1 MTFLVTHHWFI
12 TMVILHGRQPSSEP
26 FQVFVVVLI
35 QIRRMRANS
44 PAGSRSG
51 LVQELKGMASLTL
64 LLGLTWTFGFFTWGP
79 ARVFLLYL
87 FSGLNSL
94 QGQRKPTL
102 PVSWYQLVICHYTPV
117 RLYLCPR
124 AFHLPFPLPDEGERQ
139 ETVEGSPLLRALPA
153 GRELWCDSHTRE
165 LSR

>member
-1 MTFLVTHHWFI
+1 
-12 TMVILHGRQPSSEP
+12 MVISHGCQPPSEP

-64 LLGLTWTFGFFTWGP
+64 LLGLTWTLGFFTWGP

-87 FSGLNSL
+87 FSAFNSL
-94 QGQRKPTL
+94 QGQRNTTFL
-102 PVSWYQLVICHYTPV
+102 CLGTSWSYVITHLCTC
-117 RLYLCPR
+117 LCPR
-124 AFHLPFPLPDEGERQ
+124 TFYLPFPLPDEGERQ

-153 GRELWCDSHTRE
+153 GRELWCDSRPSSGNRT
-165 LSR
+165 